1 MKPCTRDLTDLLDRV
16 ARAAEGRERVQ
27 ISDILKELGDGS
39 ITPML
44 LVVCVFLISPV
55 SGIPGVPTLSALLV
69 ISLSVQAL
77 LGRHQPWLPDFLL
90 RRALPC
96 EKLLRAL
103 VWLRRPCAFVD
114 RNTRP
119 RLAFLTHGIMRLVAL
134 TACSIIP
141 LGWPVLE
148 LVPFSATAGGLTV
161 GLLVFGL
168 FVRDGLF
175 VLCGYGMITLTLGG
189 ALKFL
194 F

>member
-1 MKPCTRDLTDLLDRV
+1 MKACTRDLTDLLDRV
-16 ARAAEGRERVQ
+16 ARAAQGRERVE
-27 ISDILKELGDGS
+27 IREILRELGDGS

-44 LVVCVFLISPV
+44 LVICVILISPI

-77 LGRHQPWLPDFLL
+77 LGRELPWLPGFLL
-90 RRALPC
+90 NRTLPAAKLTRALD
-96 EKLLRAL
+96 
-103 VWLRRPCAFVD
+103 WLRRPCAFVD

-119 RLAFLTHGIMRLVAL
+119 RLAFLTYGIMRMVTLLV
-134 TACSIIP
+134 CVIIP

-148 LVPFSATAGGLTV
+148 LVPFSATMGGLTV

-168 FVRDGLF
+168 FVRDGMF
-175 VLCGYGMITLTLGG
+175 VLLGYGMIALTLGG
-189 ALKFL
+189 ALKLL